1 MRVETPVAE
10 AMPWGRF
17 EPWFKKEWQQGEHV
31 AVVGPTGFGKTTVV
45 VNLLQMRRHALALDV
60 KGGDKTLAKLQAKG
74 FARVSWPLEGSNARR
89 VYGKGENGQFIVGHR
104 PRDVEGLPALRATIA
119 RCLHDVFSE
128 GGWTVYV
135 DELQMAA
142 SPKREMMN
150 LGGIIELNL
159 IAARDRGVSILTSF
173 QAPRWV
179 PRAASD
185 QASWL
190 FVFPTR
196 DREVVD
202 RLAEMAGRPRE
213 EVQGAIRGLGKKADH
228 MVLVVGTDPFAP
240 MIVTRAPKI

>member
-1 MRVETPVAE
+1 VIREAPIVEAK
-10 AMPWGRF
+10 PWEDF
-17 EPWFKKEWQQGEHV
+17 EPWFRRTWRQGEHV
-31 AVVGPTGFGKTTVV
+31 ACIGPTGFGKTTVIYH
-45 VNLLQMRRHALALDV
+45 LMAMRRHALALDV
-60 KGGDKTLAKLQAKG
+60 KGGDRTLAKLQRVG
-74 FARVSWPLEGSNARR
+74 FKRVAWPLEPS
-89 VYGKGENGQFIVGHR
+89 VYRDVRKGRPAQFIVGFT
-104 PRDVEGLPALRATIA
+104 PRVAEEMARLKAMIA

-142 SPKREMMN
+142 SPKMMN

-159 IAARDRGVSILTSF
+159 IAARNKGVSILTSF

-185 QASWL
+185 QSEWL
-190 FVFPTR
+190 FVFPSR
-196 DREVVD
+196 DRDVVD

-213 EVQGAIRGLGKKADH
+213 EVQGAIRGLGAKSDH

-240 MIVTRAPKI
+240 MIVTRAPKV

>member
-1 MRVETPVAE
+1 
-10 AMPWGRF
+10 MPWSRF
-17 EPWFKKEWQQGEHV
+17 EPWFKEKWRQGEHV

-45 VNLLQMRRHALALDV
+45 VSLLKMRRHVLALDV
-60 KGGDKTLAKLQAKG
+60 KGGDRTLAKLQASG
-74 FARVSWPLEGSNARR
+74 FSRTGWPLPDK
-89 VYGKGENGQFIVGHR
+89 VYRDIRKGEPGRFIVGHK
-104 PRDVEGLPALRATIA
+104 PRNMEETPKLKATIA
-119 RCLHDVFSE
+119 ACIHDVFGE
-128 GGWTVYV
+128 EGWTVYI

-142 SPKREMMN
+142 SQKMMN
-150 LGGIIELNL
+150 LGALIELNL
-159 IAARDRGVSILTSF
+159 IAGRDRGLSILSAF

-213 EVQGAIRGLGKKADH
+213 EVQGAIRGLGMKDDH
-228 MVLVVGTDPFAP
+228 MVLMVGTDPFAP
-240 MIVTRAPKI
+240 MIVTRAPKV

>member
-1 MRVETPVAE
+1 
-10 AMPWGRF
+10 MPWESF
-17 EPWFKKEWQQGEHV
+17 EPWFKREWQQGEHV
-31 AVVGPTGFGKTTVV
+31 ACIGPTGFGKTTVID
-45 VNLLQMRRHALALDV
+45 NLLKMRRHALALDV
-60 KGGDKTLAKLQAKG
+60 KGGDRTLAKLQTDG
-74 FARVSWPLEGSNARR
+74 FSRTSWPLPDR
-89 VYGKGENGQFIVGHR
+89 VYREVRKGKPARFIVGFR
-104 PRDVEGLPALRATIA
+104 PRVAEDMAKLKVVIA
-119 RCLHDVFSE
+119 RCLHDVFSD

-135 DELQMAA
+135 DELQMAS
-142 SPKREMMN
+142 SPKMMN

-159 IAARDRGVSILTSF
+159 IAARDRGVSIITSF

-240 MIVTRAPKI
+240 MIVTRAPKV

>member
-1 MRVETPVAE
+1 MIRETSVAE
-10 AMPWGRF
+10 AMPWERF
-17 EPWFKKEWQQGEHV
+17 GPWFRREWKQGEHV

-45 VNLLQMRRHALALDV
+45 VSLLQMRRHALALDV

-74 FARVSWPLEGSNARR
+74 FSRASWPLPDKAYRDIRR
-89 VYGKGENGQFIVGHR
+89 GEPGRFIVGFK
-104 PRDVEGLPALRATIA
+104 PRTTAETPKLRAMMSQ
-119 RCLHDVFSE
+119 CLHDVFRDE
-128 GGWTVYV
+128 GWTLYL

-142 SPKREMMN
+142 SQKMMN
-150 LGGIIELNL
+150 LGAIIELNL
-159 IAARDRGVSILTSF
+159 IAGRDRGVSMLTSF

-213 EVQGAIRGLGKKADH
+213 EVQGAIRGLGRKEDH

-240 MIVTRAPKI
+240 MIVTRAPKV